1 MKKGFTLAEL
11 LAVVI
16 IVALMATF
24 SIGYYTKSKEQAYF
38 SEFLNQVNSQAEA
51 INQEYVEWALQ
62 GRANEY
68 TPADSVS
75 DCRGNYCVV
84 VNTDFASVPGLIACV
99 GQGSSGQAFCESV
112 GYKNCS
118 DGTVSGVSGKVCY
131 K

>member
-38 SEFLNQVNSQAEA
+38 SEFLNQVNSSAEA
-51 INQEYVEWALQ
+51 VNQEFVEWALQ
-62 GRANEY
+62 GRASEY
-68 TPADSVS
+68 SPAEFVS
-75 DCRGNYCVV
+75 SCRGNYCVV

-99 GQGSSGQAFCESV
+99 GTNNKGKAFCESV
-112 GYKNCS
+112 GYRNCS
-118 DGTVSGVSGKVCY
+118 AGEIGDVSGQVCY